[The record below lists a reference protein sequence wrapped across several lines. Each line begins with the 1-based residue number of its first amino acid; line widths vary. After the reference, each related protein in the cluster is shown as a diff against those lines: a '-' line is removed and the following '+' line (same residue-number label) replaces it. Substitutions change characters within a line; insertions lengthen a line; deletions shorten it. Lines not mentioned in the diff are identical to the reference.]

1 MTVIEA
7 LVVTLGLDIKDFDKN
22 DRRVNDALTKFMTNA
37 DKKTKAFE
45 SSGKRAVETFS
56 SLKTEIIG
64 AVAAFAGF
72 KGLQDFVV
80 GTTDSQAALGRLA
93 ENTKTSASALKAW
106 DIVAQEVGAHAG
118 DAYGVFNNIN
128 AQLAQASVTGTSPL
142 LVMMRRLGVEGLTA
156 QSGIQDVL
164 LKFSAR
170 LHQLPRNQAQY
181 AANEA
186 GMGPLFQTLMLS
198 GDELKKRLTEALATL
213 PANFDQSTKAA
224 EALQAKLVLIK
235 SRFEGIRD
243 GIYADLAPAFFALFD
258 GVDKWMKKIDWN
270 AVAAWVG
277 NLVPS
282 IEALIQ
288 KIEELNT
295 ESGGWLKT
303 IGLLAAAWFAFN
315 AVMAA
320 SPIGAVLLLGAAIL
334 ALWNDYSTWQK
345 GGKSL
350 INWGQ
355 WKTEIDLAKEG
366 IGGLIGILTKLDDI
380 VNKTL
385 GTISDKVASFA
396 AKQAYAIYSG
406 KDEDNG
412 RGGVI
417 KGSGARNAAMRGS
430 AIDKL
435 WQWRARQGGYDPHT
449 GEKLT
454 DSQLAARQQDLDY
467 QAAQSQGQPAPSAPT
482 DQGGG
487 PSKADLTV
495 DALLD
500 RVRNAESAGDPNAV
514 SSKGAIG
521 AYQMLP
527 ATAAQYGLHGAD
539 LNDPVKERA
548 AAGAYIHDLLTE
560 FHGDLRVAMA
570 AYNWGPGNVEKFGTN
585 HLPAE
590 TTAYLAKLGL
600 GPGSTLGGTAASGAG
615 AKGTTYDHSSQ
626 DTQVGPIYITMPPG
640 SDLNAAAAQL
650 KKSLSTVNVPQA
662 LNTGAE

>member
-22 DRRVNDALTKFMTNA
+22 DRRVNDALTKFMANA

-282 IEALIQ
+282 IESLIDS
-288 KIEELNT
+288 IEGLNAA
-295 ESGGWLKT
+295 SGGWLK
-303 IGLLAAAWFAFN
+303 ILGELALAWWALDAAMDAN
-315 AVMAA
+315 
-320 SPIGAVLLLGAAIL
+320 PIGAVIALTAAL
-334 ALWNDYSTWQK
+334 VALWNDYQTWQK

-355 WKTEIDLAKEG
+355 WKTEIELAKEA
-366 IGGLIGILTKLDDI
+366 IGGLIGILDRLDHA
-380 VNKTL
+380 VKASANWVA
-385 GTISDKVASFA
+385 DKAGAFA
-396 AKQAYAIYSG
+396 AQKAAEIYQGKTANAKREQGSATDRMWTSLAYA
-406 KDEDNG
+406 
-412 RGGVI
+412 
-417 KGSGARNAAMRGS
+417 
-430 AIDKL
+430 
-435 WQWRARQGGYDPHT
+435 GGYDPRT
-449 GEKLT
+449 GQKL
-454 DSQLAARQQDLDY
+454 SQAD
-467 QAAQSQGQPAPSAPT
+467 QAAAQAASDAQDALDQAQPTPSAPT
-482 DQGGG
+482 AQGGD
-487 PSKADLTV
+487 PSRADLTV
-495 DALLD
+495 DVLLD

-548 AAGAYIHDLLTE
+548 AASAYIHDLLTE
-560 FHGDLRVAMA
+560 FHGDLRAAMA